1 MERLLL
7 ATDAWYPQVNGVV
20 RTLST
25 VTNIL
30 ARDKGLETRIVD
42 PSQFRNFPCPVYPEI
57 RLALT
62 SEESIARHFQDFQ
75 PDCVHIATEGPIGK
89 AVRKYC
95 LRQGFPFTTSFHTRF
110 PEYLRKIAL
119 VPTSISYRVLRGF
132 HAPSERVL
140 VPSDSIKQELENRGF
155 QNVHVW
161 GRGVDTKVFYPRHRK
176 LDNKRPI
183 LMYVGRVSREK
194 NLKAFLDIEFQGSK
208 VVVGDGPLRKS
219 LKKKYREV
227 DFVGVKKGDELA
239 AYYSSADVFVFPSKS
254 DTFGLVIIE
263 ALACGTPVAAYE
275 VPGPKDIITDKHIG
289 RIGPDLRQSIL
300 MCLAECRREKCVEF
314 VKQNYTWETSAQ
326 VFYDSLA
333 KA

>member
-7 ATDAWYPQVNGVV
+7 ATDAWTPQVNGVV

-25 VTNIL
+25 VTDIL
-30 ARDKGLETRIVD
+30 ARDKNLETRVVD

-57 RLALT
+57 RLAIT
-62 SEESIARHFQDFQ
+62 SEESILRHFRNFQ

-89 AVRKYC
+89 AVRKHC
-95 LRQGFPFTTSFHTRF
+95 LRKGLPFTTSFHTRF

-119 VPTSISYRVLRGF
+119 VPTSLSYRVLRGF

-140 VPSDSIKQELENRGF
+140 VPSESMKQELERRNF

-161 GRGVDTKVFYPRHRK
+161 GRGVDTETFYPRDRK
-176 LDNKRPI
+176 LENKRPI

-208 VVVGDGPLRKS
+208 VVVGDGPIRKI
-219 LKKKYREV
+219 LERKYPMV
-227 DFVGVKKGDELA
+227 DFAGVKKGEELA
-239 AYYSSADVFVFPSKS
+239 QYYSDADVFVFPSKS
-254 DTFGLVIIE
+254 DTFGLVMIE
-263 ALACGTPVAAYE
+263 ALACGTPVAAFD
-275 VPGPKDIITDKHIG
+275 VPGPKDIITDKHVG

-300 MCLAECRREKCVEF
+300 MCLAECRREKCVDF
-314 VKQNYTWETSAQ
+314 VKQNHTWESSAQ
-326 VFYDSLA
+326 VFYDSLV
-333 KA
+333 KI